1 MTRWL
6 TIALTLIGFTIAMS
20 AVGWVVNAT
29 VPGVH
34 GWLIANLGQ
43 AGFWAVSTLV
53 LTAAALFAWHDHRK
67 ADTSPKGV

>member
-29 VPGVH
+29 MPAFGD
-34 GWLIANLGQ
+34 WLAGRLGDVGALILIGAVACA
-43 AGFWAVSTLV
+43 AGIYGYLG
-53 LTAAALFAWHDHRK
+53 HRK
-67 ADTSPKGV
+67 AGTSPKGM